1 MVAELTA
8 LRDQIDDVD
17 KALLNLLAKRLELV
31 AKVGEVKSRFGL
43 PIYVPEREASMLASR
58 RAEAEAIGVP
68 PDLIE
73 DVLRR
78 VMRESYSS
86 ENDKGFKTLCPSLRP
101 VVIVGG
107 GGQMGRLFE
116 KMLTLSGYQVRI
128 LEQQDWPR
136 ARDIVADAGMVIVS
150 VPIHVTEQVIA
161 QLPPLPS
168 DCILVDLASVKSGPL
183 QAMLAAHDGPVL
195 GLHPMFG
202 PDSGSLAKQVVV
214 WCDGRQPEAYQW
226 FLEQIQVWG
235 ARLHRISAVEHD
247 QNMAFIQRCAT
258 LLPSLM
264 GCIWRKRTSSLSS
277 FWRYHRRFIDW
288 SWRWSGVCSP
298 RTRSCMRTLLCR
310 RSAIWRLSSVTI
322 NVLAMRSGYWN
333 RVISRLLSTVFAKLN
348 TGLAIMPDASRM
360 KAVCY
365 CVRRMTADHNDDIYT
380 KSQLCWLFS
389 FKEPL

>member
-31 AKVGEVKSRFGL
+31 AEVGEVKSRFGL
-43 PIYVPEREASMLASR
+43 PIYVPEREATMLASR

-161 QLPPLPS
+161 QLLR
-168 DCILVDLASVKSGPL
+168 
-183 QAMLAAHDGPVL
+183 QAPAVRTKHRMQPQHWAIMGVNRKRI
-195 GLHPMFG
+195 
-202 PDSGSLAKQVVV
+202 SGSLSKS
-214 WCDGRQPEAYQW
+214 R
-226 FLEQIQVWG
+226 FG
-235 ARLHRISAVEHD
+235 ARGCTELALSSTIRTWRL
-247 QNMAFIQRCAT
+247 FRRYAT

-277 FWRYHRRFIDW
+277 FWRYHRQFIDW
-288 SWRWSGVCSP
+288 NWQWLGVCSP
-298 RTRSCMRTLLCR
+298 RTRNCTRTLLCR

-322 NVLAMRSGYWN
+322 NVLVMRSVYWS
-333 RVISRLLSTVFAKLN
+333 RAISRLLSTVFAKLN
-348 TGLAIMPDASRM
+348 TGLAIMPDVSRM

-365 CVRRMTADHNDDIYT
+365 CVRRMTADRNDDIYT
-380 KSQLCWLFS
+380 ESQLCWLFS
-389 FKEPL
+389 FKELL

>member
-8 LRDQIDDVD
+8 LRDLIDEVD

-31 AKVGEVKSRFGL
+31 AEVGEVKSRFGL

-58 RAEAEAIGVP
+58 RAEAEALGVP

-128 LEQQDWPR
+128 LEQHDWDR
-136 ARDIVADAGMVIVS
+136 AADIVADAGMVIVS
-150 VPIHVTEQVIA
+150 VPIHVTEQVIGK
-161 QLPPLPS
+161 LPPLPK
-168 DCILVDLASVKSGPL
+168 DCILVDLASVKNGPL

-202 PDSGSLAKQVVV
+202 PDTGSLAKQVVV

-226 FLEQIQVWG
+226 FLEQIQIWG
-235 ARLHRISAVEHD
+235 ARLHRIGASEHD
-247 QNMAFIQRCAT
+247 QHMAFIQALRHFTTFVYGLNLAEENVELEQ
-258 LLPSLM
+258 LLA
-264 GCIWRKRTSSLSS
+264 LSS
-277 FWRYHRRFIDW
+277 PIY
-288 SWRWSGVCSP
+288 
-298 RTRSCMRTLLCR
+298 
-310 RSAIWRLSSVTI
+310 RLE
-322 NVLAMRSGYWN
+322 LAMVG
-333 RVISRLLSTVFAKLN
+333 RLFAQDPQLYADIIMSSDAN
-348 TGLAIMPDASRM
+348 LALIKRYYQRFGAAIALLENGDKQA
-360 KAVCY
+360 
-365 CVRRMTADHNDDIYT
+365 
-380 KSQLCWLFS
+380 F
-389 FKEPL
+389 

>member
-116 KMLTLSGYQVRI
+116 KNAHAVGLSGPYSGT
-128 LEQQDWPR
+128 
-136 ARDIVADAGMVIVS
+136 AG
-150 VPIHVTEQVIA
+150 
-161 QLPPLPS
+161 
-168 DCILVDLASVKSGPL
+168 
-183 QAMLAAHDGPVL
+183 LAA
-195 GLHPMFG
+195 
-202 PDSGSLAKQVVV
+202 
-214 WCDGRQPEAYQW
+214 RQ
-226 FLEQIQVWG
+226 G
-235 ARLHRISAVEHD
+235 H
-247 QNMAFIQRCAT
+247 
-258 LLPSLM
+258 
-264 GCIWRKRTSSLSS
+264 
-277 FWRYHRRFIDW
+277 
-288 SWRWSGVCSP
+288 
-298 RTRSCMRTLLCR
+298 CR
-310 RSAIWRLSSVTI
+310 RCRNGDRQRADS
-322 NVLAMRSGYWN
+322 
-333 RVISRLLSTVFAKLN
+333 
-348 TGLAIMPDASRM
+348 
-360 KAVCY
+360 CY
-365 CVRRMTADHNDDIYT
+365 
-380 KSQLCWLFS
+380 
-389 FKEPL
+389 